1 MADAIGLYAIQKP
14 LIERQGNIAV
24 AGIRLALDI
33 AMGNP
38 PAPIGSK
45 LSHVDI
51 RTIAISR
58 AN

>member
-1 MADAIGLYAIQKP
+1 MLSVSTLSRMP
-14 LIERQGNIAV
+14 LIEHQGNIAV

-38 PAPIGSK
+38 PIGSK